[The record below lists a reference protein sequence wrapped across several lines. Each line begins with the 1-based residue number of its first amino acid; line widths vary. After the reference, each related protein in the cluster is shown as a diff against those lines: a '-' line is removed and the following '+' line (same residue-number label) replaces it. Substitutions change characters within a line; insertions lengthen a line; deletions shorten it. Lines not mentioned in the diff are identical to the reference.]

1 MRPAERSAFT
11 ERRMGKA
18 PRFDV
23 ASASS
28 FAVERLVSG
37 GGSMGGEARRGIGPR
52 DMRETV

>member
-1 MRPAERSAFT
+1 
-11 ERRMGKA
+11 MGKA